1 MIDNIYI
8 YLHLHRSHLQSLPP
22 RCPSGALRRLALDG
36 HFDAFLHE
44 PPRELLVLLHQLQLL
59 AKIEIQRIEMG

>member
-8 YLHLHRSHLQSLPP
+8 FISTGLISNPFHP
-22 RCPSGALRRLALDG
+22 GALPVPFVAWRWMATLMRS
-36 HFDAFLHE
+36 LHE